1 MSWDKWDIA
10 TLGRVAGLT
19 IIVVGVVLAT
29 WELSGYPDGL
39 PTDDRVRF
47 FLRSVLSWGAS
58 GMFVI
63 MAAEIAHRVGRREEW
78 DEDNGWEGLDAED
91 EQGQAT
97 EDGEQENPDS
107 IT

>member
-10 TLGRVAGLT
+10 ILGRVAGLT

-58 GMFVI
+58 GTLVI
-63 MAAEIAHRVGRREEW
+63 MAAEIAHRVGRREGW
-78 DEDNGWEGLDAED
+78 DEEDGWEELEAGD
-91 EQGQAT
+91 EQEQAT
-97 EDGEQENPDS
+97 EEEARE
-107 IT
+107 